1 MAHTR
6 HARLGLTI
14 ATIAIASIAL
24 TGCVQGSKTP
34 GSHPSA
40 SHGSHTPTAP
50 SASPTATATATATPP
65 PTGPRVTTTCDR
77 ILTSD
82 QAYAFN
88 PNVVVDTGYSP
99 KPGSLP
105 ATMKANGAL
114 ACGWINET
122 SRVELEVTVTIGT
135 APELAAAK
143 AAAAN
148 GASVHTDSADLAYFA
163 VSGGVGT
170 AQLFQGSY
178 WVAVSSAD
186 FQTGDDASSI
196 YDVVMNNLRTAG
208 G

>member
-50 SASPTATATATATPP
+50 SASPTATPTPP

-77 ILTSD
+77 ILTAG
-82 QAYAFN
+82 QVYAYN
-88 PNVVVDTGYSP
+88 PNVVADASYSP

-105 ATMKANGAL
+105 ASMKADGAL

-143 AAAAN
+143 AAAAK
-148 GASVHTDSADLAYFA
+148 GGSVHSDSADLAYFA

-178 WVAVSSAD
+178 WVAVSSGD
-186 FQTGDDASSI
+186 FLTSDDASAI

>member
-1 MAHTR
+1 MAHAR
-6 HARLGLTI
+6 HARLGLTV
-14 ATIAIASIAL
+14 ATIAITSIAL
-24 TGCVQGSKTP
+24 TGCVQAAKSP
-34 GSHPSA
+34 GSHPKA
-40 SHGSHTPTAP
+40 SHSSHTPASP
-50 SASPTATATATATPP
+50 SASPTPTPA

-77 ILTSD
+77 ILTAD

-88 PNVVVDTGYSP
+88 PNVVADTGYSP
-99 KPGSLP
+99 KSGSLP
-105 ATMKANGAL
+105 ASMKSNGAL

-135 APELAAAK
+135 ASELTAAK
-143 AAAAN
+143 SAASK
-148 GASVHTDSADLAYFA
+148 GTSVHSDGADLAYFA

-186 FQTGDDASSI
+186 FQTSDDASTI